1 MKHDQ
6 DWLLERIRLGEVPPH
21 LKARAEEALRDPAC
35 LARLRALEE
44 ADALDRSRHPAS
56 AEVAEIRRIA
66 AAQARLEEAQKRAQR
81 KRRWAIG
88 VPATALALCL
98 AAIPWNRATTQQAQ
112 AVSESAPVANPLEPA
127 VSSRQPPT
135 PKPQPMPTVRLA
147 DGNVPAVQP
156 DAEAGTGSQTTQ
168 PLEGQLASASGVR
181 SKGEPLSL
189 FVHRRTQGHAQRLF
203 DGDSIHP
210 GDMLQLSLL
219 AEHPQYVWIL
229 SRDASGEITTHLP
242 ESGLQAGRIDT
253 GLHALPH
260 AWELDAS
267 SGFERFWIVWS
278 QHPFALKDL
287 ERRLRTLP
295 RDAVQLPLPAGFS
308 QRSLRFPKGPR

>member
-1 MKHDQ
+1 MMHDQ
-6 DWLLERIRLGEVPPH
+6 DWLLERILLGEVPPH
-21 LKARAEEALRDPAC
+21 LKARAEEALRDPTC

-66 AAQARLEEAQKRAQR
+66 AAQVRTEEARSRAQR

-88 VPATALALCL
+88 VPAATLALCL

-112 AVSESAPVANPLEPA
+112 AVSESATPVPPPDPVTAIRTPSDPNPQPVAP
-127 VSSRQPPT
+127 
-135 PKPQPMPTVRLA
+135 VRLA
-147 DGNVPAVQP
+147 ETIAPVVQSA
-156 DAEAGTGSQTTQ
+156 AETGGGSQTTD
-168 PLEGQLASASGVR
+168 PLEGQVVAAAGVR

-210 GDMLQLSLL
+210 GDMLQLSVK
-219 AEHPQYVWIL
+219 AELPQYVWVL
-229 SRDASGEITTHLP
+229 SRDASGEITTHQP

-267 SGFERFWIVWS
+267 KGFERFWIVWS
-278 QHPFALKDL
+278 PNPFALKEL
-287 ERRLRTLP
+287 ERRLRSLP
-295 RDAVQLPLPAGFS
+295 RDAVQLPLPEGFS
-308 QRSLRFPKGPR
+308 QRTLRFPKGPR

>member
-35 LARLRALEE
+35 QARLQALEE
-44 ADALDRSRHPAS
+44 ADALDRARHPAS

-66 AAQARLEEAQKRAQR
+66 AAQARTEEALARARR
-81 KRRWAIG
+81 KRRWAVG

-98 AAIPWNRATTQQAQ
+98 AAIPWNRDTARQTQ
-112 AVSESAPVANPLEPA
+112 AVSESAPATKPLEPA
-127 VSSRQPPT
+127 AGTRTPSD
-135 PKPQPMPTVRLA
+135 PKPAPLPATRLA
-147 DGNVPAVQP
+147 DGTAPVVRP
-156 DAEAGTGSQTTQ
+156 DAETGTGSQTTNI
-168 PLEGQLASASGVR
+168 LEGQVASVSGVR
-181 SKGEPLSL
+181 SKGEPLML
-189 FVHRRTQGHAQRLF
+189 LVHRRTQGHAQRLF

-210 GDMLQLSLL
+210 GDMLQLSLK
-219 AEHPQYVWIL
+219 AEQPQYVWIL

-242 ESGLQAGRIDT
+242 ESGPQAARIDT

-267 SGFERFWIVWS
+267 HGFERFWVVWS
-278 QHPFALKDL
+278 SNPFALKDL
-287 ERRLRTLP
+287 ERRLRALP
-295 RDAVQLPLPAGFS
+295 RDAVQLPLPEGVS
-308 QRSLRFPKGPR
+308 QRTLRFPKGPR